1 MQALNNPLMPI
12 IYLDSNIYR
21 QLSLRFTENIDYKNL
36 TNLLNGS
43 GSNFGLLEVVLSE
56 IMDYYKIDIFG
67 STLIDH
73 EKLVKRYQVNPYL
86 DDIEFPDT
94 ATKLNKALEKVRA
107 DIVEGKLFSELPLVH
122 PQLLLDFLLQNKRF
136 GKKDNT
142 RDFLI
147 FFTLISLCKKHE
159 DDHLVLISQDDIF
172 TTNDFLKKIL
182 EIRKISNLKIYQ
194 SIADFI
200 KDFGPQLEFITAELL
215 LANVEIGEIEKELM
229 GDIKCFPSYISQFY
243 SKKDEKD
250 VPNIESLEI
259 KKIDI
264 HDFYVYKNYDTGK
277 FEINLSL
284 KVDIKAVY
292 QPEIKKKEL
301 NEYLSTLDSRP
312 YSRHQNNFDKD
323 GKPIFDG
330 NVLFIFEGEA
340 DEKNN
345 TISKLSYV
353 DFIPDYFISE
363 EIKKIVNEQQ
373 LPFSENNTCQHE
385 FDTENGFWK
394 NSRYGGGLSW
404 HYRCKKCGIEY
415 DTGDYYD

>member
-1 MQALNNPLMPI
+1 MPK

-36 TNLLNGS
+36 TDLLEGS
-43 GSNFGLLEVVLSE
+43 GSDFGLLEVVLSE
-56 IMDYYKIDIFG
+56 LLDYYKTDIFG
-67 STLIDH
+67 STLSDH

-86 DDIEFPDT
+86 DDIDMPDT
-94 ATKLNKALEKVRA
+94 VSQLNKALDEVKA
-107 DIVEGKLFSELPLVH
+107 DLMRGKFFSELPIVH

-147 FFTLISLCKKHE
+147 FFTLITLCKKHE
-159 DDHLVLISQDDIF
+159 NDYLVLISQDDIF
-172 TTNDFLKKIL
+172 TTNEFFKKIL
-182 EIRKISNLKIYQ
+182 ESRKISNLKIYS

-200 KDFGPQLEFITAELL
+200 KDFGPQLEFISTELL
-215 LANVEIGEIEKELM
+215 LESVEMAEIEKELM
-229 GDIKCFPSYISQFY
+229 KDIKCFPSYISQFY
-243 SKKDEKD
+243 SEKDEKD
-250 VPNIESLEI
+250 VPDFQSLEI

-264 HDFYVYKNYDTGK
+264 HDFYVYKNYNTGK
-277 FEINLSL
+277 FALNLSL
-284 KVDIKAVY
+284 RVDIKIVY
-292 QPEIKKKEL
+292 EPETRKEEL
-301 NEYLSTLDSRP
+301 REYLSTVDNRP
-312 YSRHQNNFDKD
+312 YQKHQNNFDQD
-323 GKPIFDG
+323 DKPIFDG
-330 NVLFIFEGEA
+330 NILFIFEGDVD
-340 DEKNN
+340 DENN

-363 EIKKIVNEQQ
+363 EIKKQVNEK
-373 LPFSENNTCQHE
+373 LLTSSENNSCQHE